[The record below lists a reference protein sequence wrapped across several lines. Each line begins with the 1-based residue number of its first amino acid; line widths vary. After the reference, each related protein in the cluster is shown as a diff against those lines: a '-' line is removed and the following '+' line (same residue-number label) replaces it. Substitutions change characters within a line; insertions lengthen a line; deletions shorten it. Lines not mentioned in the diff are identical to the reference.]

1 MKTSFVSN
9 IAMQTTLLRTIS
21 EAQSELMDRQKELV
35 TLRHADL
42 GVELGAKTARTL
54 NLHRDLQR
62 LQSLQSTNSLTT
74 QRLSASQEALGQV
87 SEAANTVMETL
98 VALSG
103 TESLDQLDRTKESFG
118 GAIALFTSATNT
130 SFSGEYLFAG
140 IDTDVMPMNSYL
152 DAASPAKATFDQA
165 FLTYFGFDQDD
176 TQVADITPAEMEG
189 FIADVETMFMD
200 TTAAGTWATD
210 WSNASDQNMTSRISN
225 SEVVQSSTNAN
236 TDGMRKFALGAV
248 IGYELLNLNI
258 GTETRKVVSDK
269 SLEYIGSAI
278 TGVDSERSLLGVSEA
293 RVEQANVSLGAQS
306 SILTTSINGLEM
318 IDENEIATRITTLQ
332 TQLELAYTLTAQL
345 QNMSLVN
352 YL

>member
-9 IAMQTTLLRTIS
+9 ITMQTTLLRTIS
-21 EAQSELMDRQKELV
+21 EAQSELMDRQKEIV

-42 GVELGAKTARTL
+42 GAELGAKTARTL

-62 LQSLQSTNSLTT
+62 LQSLQSTNALTT
-74 QRLSASQEALGQV
+74 QRLAASQEALGQV
-87 SEAANTVMETL
+87 SEAANSVMETL
-98 VALSG
+98 VALTG
-103 TESLDQLDRTKESFG
+103 TESQDQLDRTQESFG
-118 GAIALFTSATNT
+118 SAIALFTSASNT

-152 DAASPAKATFDQA
+152 DAASPAKATFDAA
-165 FLTYFGFDQDD
+165 FQTYFGFDQDD
-176 TQVADITPAEMEG
+176 AQVADITPTQMEG
-189 FIADVETMFMD
+189 FVLDLETMFMD
-200 TTAAGTWATD
+200 TSAAGTWATD

-258 GTETRKVVSDK
+258 GTETRKLVTDK

-293 RVEQANVSLGAQS
+293 RVEQANISLGAQS
-306 SILTTSINGLEM
+306 SILTSSINGLEM
-318 IDENEIATRITTLQ
+318 VDEDEIATRITTLQ

-345 QNMSLVN
+345 QSMSLVN